1 MILDFIVNG
10 QVQPKQS
17 ARFTR
22 CGGFI
27 RSYQPKKVIDYANT
41 VRFAFLQKYPDFE
54 PIKDRAVEVKIKVFV
69 EVPQSKSKK
78 FKNAALLGE
87 IRPTKKPDC
96 DNIAKN
102 INDALNGIAYV
113 DDAQI
118 VKETIEKWY
127 AATPQV
133 EITIK
138 I

>member
-1 MILDFIVNG
+1 MILSFIVNG

-54 PIKDRAVEVKIKVFV
+54 PIKDKAIDVEIKVFIGI
-69 EVPQSKSKK
+69 PQSKTKK
-78 FKNAALLGE
+78 FKNSALLGE

-118 VKETIEKWY
+118 VKETIEKKY
-127 AATPQV
+127 STMARV